1 MSVPQR
7 CRFCIGRRPAHGT
20 ICFAAVCGLLLLVAQ
35 IATRASGSVAE
46 SAQLTDVTA
55 RAGIDFTHYN
65 GAFGKKFLPETM
77 GSGVAFVDIDNDGDQ
92 DLILADGT
100 DWPGQTGGVTSAEVV
115 SSQDSAKFATSTVNP
130 RPRNAADRAKAGT
143 TKSPAKA
150 PAPARRHTPRLYLN
164 NGDGTFVDATAR
176 AGLDIDIYG
185 MGIAAADYDNDGWP
199 DLLFTAVGQN
209 RLFHNTGRG
218 TFVDVTDR
226 AGLGGRS
233 AFSTSAMWFDYDR
246 DGRLDL
252 FICNYVKW
260 TPETDIYCSA
270 NGREKTYCTPE
281 AYRGSTSWLFH
292 NRGDGTFEDATASA
306 GIFDVTSKSLGVT
319 MLDYDQDGWA
329 DVFVANDTQPN
340 KLYRNNRNGTFTEL
354 GLQSGLAFSE
364 DGRAR
369 AGMGVDAADFDNTG
383 RPTVI
388 VTNFSGEM
396 LGLYAPSGGGRY
408 VDLAPRSDVGRV
420 TRHTLGWGCFFF
432 DFDLDGLQ
440 DLLIVNGHLDDVVTR
455 GQSAVKYA
463 ERPHLFLNRGADR
476 GFQDIADTLG
486 AEFATPKVGRGA
498 AFADIDADGDLDIV
512 ITTNAGPAFLYRN
525 ELLSSATRPAPSPS
539 NAARTL
545 RLKLRGVTSNRDAIG
560 ALVRVTVGGQR
571 LSRFVKTGSSYLSQ
585 SELPLTFGLG
595 SAAAADDV
603 SIEWPGGQHER
614 LGALKA
620 GAEYEINE
628 GRGIVR
634 TTPFRRTAR

>member
-1 MSVPQR
+1 M
-7 CRFCIGRRPAHGT
+7 RRRANG
-20 ICFAAVCGLLLLVAQ
+20 IIAFAGICGLLLTVAQ
-35 IATRASGSVAE
+35 IATRASSAAAE
-46 SAQLTDVTA
+46 SARLTDVTA
-55 RAGIDFTHYN
+55 RAGINFTHYN

-100 DWPGQTGGVTSAEVV
+100 DWPARITSA
-115 SSQDSAKFATSTVNP
+115 SNPAAAPPPPTPAAK
-130 RPRNAADRAKAGT
+130 
-143 TKSPAKA
+143 
-150 PAPARRHTPRLYLN
+150 RHTPRLYLN
-164 NGDGTFVDATAR
+164 NGDGTFIDATAR

-226 AGLGGRS
+226 AGLGSRS

-281 AYRGSTSWLFH
+281 AYRGSTAWLFH

-319 MLDYDQDGWA
+319 MLDYDQDGWV

-340 KLYRNNRNGTFTEL
+340 KLYRNNHNGTFTEL

-369 AGMGVDAADFDNTG
+369 AGMGVDAADSDNTG

-408 VDLAPRSDVGRV
+408 VDLAPRTDVGRV

-440 DLLIVNGHLDDVVTR
+440 DLLIVNGHLDDVVAR
-455 GQSAVKYA
+455 GQQGAVKYA
-463 ERPHLFLNRGADR
+463 ERPHLFLNRGANS

-486 AEFATPKVGRGA
+486 ADFAAPKVGRGA
-498 AFADIDADGDLDIV
+498 AFADIDDDGDLDIV

-525 ELLSSATRPAPSPS
+525 ESSSASS
-539 NAARTL
+539 RTL
-545 RLKLRGVTSNRDAIG
+545 RLKLHGATANRDAIG

-571 LSRFVKTGSSYLSQ
+571 LSRLVKTGSSYLSQ

-595 SAAAADDV
+595 SNAAADDL
-603 SIEWPGGQHER
+603 SIDWPGGQRENI
-614 LGALKA
+614 GTLKA
-620 GAEYEINE
+620 GAEYDIRE
-628 GRGIVR
+628 GRGVVR
-634 TTPFRRTAR
+634 TSPFRSGAR

>member
-1 MSVPQR
+1 MRWPLVG
-7 CRFCIGRRPAHGT
+7 I
-20 ICFAAVCGLLLLVAQ
+20 CGLLAVAQ
-35 IATRASGSVAE
+35 IATRASGDAAE
-46 SAQLTDVTA
+46 TARLTDVTA
-55 RAGIDFTHYN
+55 RAGINFTHYN

-77 GSGVAFVDIDNDGDQ
+77 GSGVAFVDIDNDDDQ
-92 DLILADGT
+92 DLIFADGA
-100 DWPGQTGGVTSAEVV
+100 DWPAQSSGATSAAAAPSTTSRRVGGRPA
-115 SSQDSAKFATSTVNP
+115 SA
-130 RPRNAADRAKAGT
+130 AAAN
-143 TKSPAKA
+143 
-150 PAPARRHTPRLYLN
+150 RHTPRLYLN
-164 NGDGTFVDATAR
+164 NGDGTFVDATVR

-270 NGREKTYCTPE
+270 DGREKTYCTPE
-281 AYRGSTSWLFH
+281 AYRGSTAWLFH

-306 GIFDVTSKSLGVT
+306 GIFDVTSKSLGLT
-319 MLDYDQDGWA
+319 MLDYDQDGWP

-340 KLYRNNRNGTFTEL
+340 KLYRNNHNGTFTEL

-369 AGMGVDAADFDNTG
+369 AGMGVDAADSDNTG

-408 VDLAPRSDVGRV
+408 IDLAPRTDVGRV

-440 DLLIVNGHLDDVVTR
+440 DLLIVNGHLDDVVAR
-455 GQSAVKYA
+455 GRGAAKYA
-463 ERPHLFLNRGADR
+463 ERPHLFVNRGADR

-486 AEFATPKVGRGA
+486 ADFATPKVGRGA
-498 AFADIDADGDLDIV
+498 AFADIDTDGDLDLV

-525 ELLSSATRPAPSPS
+525 ELIPPAPPRASQGPARSGGAAAVQPAQSSAHM
-539 NAARTL
+539 L
-545 RLKLRGVTSNRDAIG
+545 RLKLRGVASNRDAIG

-595 SAAAADDV
+595 ANVAADDV
-603 SIEWPGGQHER
+603 SIEWPGGQRER
-614 LGALKA
+614 LGSLKV
-620 GAEYEINE
+620 GAEYEIHE
-628 GRGIVR
+628 GRGIIR
-634 TTPFRRTAR
+634 TRPFRSATP